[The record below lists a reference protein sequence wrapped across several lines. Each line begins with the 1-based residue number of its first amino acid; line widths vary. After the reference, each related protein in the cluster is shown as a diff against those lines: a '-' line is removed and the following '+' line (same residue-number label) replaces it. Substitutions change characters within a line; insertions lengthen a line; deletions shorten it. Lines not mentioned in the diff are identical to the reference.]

1 MELDRLLKFFE
12 AKINTTLNEDDVFLK
27 KYQTK
32 QNSVFTDKDFEALK
46 KDLTCYAGI
55 DFNTKDI
62 SMPELIQLY
71 NSKVDKKDRQY
82 SVTDFSRFIDLAITL

>member
-55 DFNTKDI
+55 DVNTKDI
-62 SMPELIQLY
+62 
-71 NSKVDKKDRQY
+71 
-82 SVTDFSRFIDLAITL
+82 